1 MPAPT
6 TALAALHAE
15 YSDHATQSALTL
27 TLDQRRGVAFYLA
40 DTDDA
45 VEVESFVRRWTDRVH
60 DLDDFV
66 DKHGGMPRADSTR
79 PRPATAEQ
87 TLVDTL
93 TYFRQVGAA
102 GGYCSYQV
110 RRLEAVPGF
119 AWNPRDA
126 QWSSMLAAHQQ
137 FWVNHQRPPRRRATD
152 PAEVTIGRW
161 VAQQRA
167 QHARGRLLPE
177 REQQLRAARFRVL

>member
-1 MPAPT
+1 MPTPT

-66 DKHGGMPRADSTR
+66 DKHGRMPRADSTR

-110 RRLEAVPGF
+110 RRLETVPGF

-137 FWVNHQRPPRRRATD
+137 FWVDHQRPPRRRATD